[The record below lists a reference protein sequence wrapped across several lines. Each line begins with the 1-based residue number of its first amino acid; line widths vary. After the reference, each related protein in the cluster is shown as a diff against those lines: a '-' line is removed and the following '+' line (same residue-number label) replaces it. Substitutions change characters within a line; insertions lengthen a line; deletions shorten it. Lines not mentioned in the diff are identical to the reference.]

1 MEPGALTSDLEAADG
16 LVILRYEEYITKL
29 LVTIA
34 ELNNKIECLQ
44 QQTGSREDDEYAD
57 QCSQYT
63 ASLPRYV
70 WKPPSYSD
78 FETSSFPEPYAGED
92 ESSDLFLEL
101 QKVVA
106 SLERMVYSRR
116 NLTTSPINSIT
127 AMGDGDLSLAREEW
141 ALTTKVLE
149 EIEQGLGITTVE
161 GSQYEQEISSFR
173 DRNTALRVV
182 LGDKELELD
191 RSKVTMK
198 AFQEERDKL
207 QRKVHEL
214 QTCLQKMEAPL
225 SPTTRY
231 SELLS
236 TGRTNS
242 LAHEEELWAVQD
254 AFRNPVMLAKNLVHC
269 LQTILGAQHLYQL
282 LSLQPQ
288 PIASHGSIRNLEEET
303 QRLRGDLD
311 KLWILND
318 LLAETLEECK
328 NHSEKL
334 SMVLGKQE
342 SKSTM
347 LRLALQCS
355 ERCMEVYEALLAQA
369 EWKQELLQQQVTG
382 RNISCPGGSQRWPRA
397 PRDLDSAVKLMILEA
412 KKVLNKGDPKEAE
425 KANAEA
431 NFPYSWSLVVLSSKD
446 KVLLKDYVQKLKE
459 DQTSVIVTLAS
470 LREDGVCYCTQVAH
484 LNDVIR
490 SKVDDAIEAVLDIL
504 PGMAEKPQLDRIQ
517 LQQDLTATREEI
529 SELKT
534 RLHIAEKVKRILEL
548 QTLAHGAQ
556 EGACL
561 LLTEHLQW
569 ELDEW
574 TGKQPLNVSSGSST
588 GDSCSMGTDSEGET
602 SFTRAEGNPSVIQE
616 LIQSLARSSELKDHI
631 RVLLT
636 ALEKSVKDSN
646 SQKLQ
651 SVQITMD
658 IFRAHSDLIFAYKN
672 SKKKYK
678 DQLEKLQL
686 QMASMSEQHKEEIHC
701 LKETIQRLEECQE
714 AKTSGETL
722 L

>member
-1 MEPGALTSDLEAADG
+1 MDSLEPSTMEPGALTSDLEAADG

-141 ALTTKVLE
+141 ALTT
-149 EIEQGLGITTVE
+149 
-161 GSQYEQEISSFR
+161 
-173 DRNTALRVV
+173 
-182 LGDKELELD
+182 
-191 RSKVTMK
+191 
-198 AFQEERDKL
+198 
-207 QRKVHEL
+207 KVHEL